1 MKMTVNKSTLRAL
14 VVLGLIDSDEE
25 KEEGSNRRSKTRNWI
40 TEREE
45 LGYYTNVVQEVRMED
60 TDVFKELMRIDFEH
74 FKEILN
80 VIEPD
85 VTL

>member
-1 MKMTVNKSTLRAL
+1 MTVNKSTLRAL

-80 VIEPD
+80 LIEPD

>member
-1 MKMTVNKSTLRAL
+1 MAVNKSTLRAL

-80 VIEPD
+80 LIEPD

>member
-1 MKMTVNKSTLRAL
+1 MKMAVNKSTLRAL

-80 VIEPD
+80 LIEPD

>member
-80 VIEPD
+80 LIEPD

>member
-25 KEEGSNRRSKTRNWI
+25 KEEGSNRRNKTRNWI

-80 VIEPD
+80 LIEPD

>member
-60 TDVFKELMRIDFEH
+60 TDVFKELMRIDF
-74 FKEILN
+74 KEILN
-80 VIEPD
+80 LIEPD

>member
-1 MKMTVNKSTLRAL
+1 M
-14 VVLGLIDSDEE
+14 LGLIDSDEE

-80 VIEPD
+80 LIEPD

>member
-1 MKMTVNKSTLRAL
+1 MTVNKSTLRTL

-80 VIEPD
+80 LIEPD

>member
-1 MKMTVNKSTLRAL
+1 MTVNKSTLRAL

-60 TDVFKELMRIDFEH
+60 TGVFKELMRIDFEH

-80 VIEPD
+80 LIEPD

>member
-1 MKMTVNKSTLRAL
+1 M
-14 VVLGLIDSDEE
+14 LGLIDSDEE

-60 TDVFKELMRIDFEH
+60 TDVFKDLMRIDFEH

-80 VIEPD
+80 LIEPD

>member
-1 MKMTVNKSTLRAL
+1 MTVNKSTLRAL

-25 KEEGSNRRSKTRNWI
+25 KEEGSNRRSKTRDWI

-80 VIEPD
+80 LIEPD

>member
-45 LGYYTNVVQEVRMED
+45 LGYYTNVVQEVWMED

-80 VIEPD
+80 LIEPD

>member
-1 MKMTVNKSTLRAL
+1 MTVNKSTLRAL

-45 LGYYTNVVQEVRMED
+45 LGYYTNVVQEV
-60 TDVFKELMRIDFEH
+60 
-74 FKEILN
+74 
-80 VIEPD
+80 
-85 VTL
+85 

>member
-25 KEEGSNRRSKTRNWI
+25 KEEGSNRRSKTRDWI

-80 VIEPD
+80 LIEPD

>member
-1 MKMTVNKSTLRAL
+1 M
-14 VVLGLIDSDEE
+14 LGLIDSDEE

-60 TDVFKELMRIDFEH
+60 TGVFKELMRIDFEH

-80 VIEPD
+80 LIEPD

>member
-1 MKMTVNKSTLRAL
+1 MAVNKSTLRAL

-80 VIEPD
+80 L
-85 VTL
+85 T

>member
-1 MKMTVNKSTLRAL
+1 MTVNKSTLRAL

-74 FKEILN
+74 FTEILN
-80 VIEPD
+80 LIEPD

>member
-1 MKMTVNKSTLRAL
+1 MKMAVNKSTLRAL

-80 VIEPD
+80 L
-85 VTL
+85 T

>member
-1 MKMTVNKSTLRAL
+1 MTVNKSTLRAL

-25 KEEGSNRRSKTRNWI
+25 KEEGSNGRSKTRNWI

-80 VIEPD
+80 LIEPD